1 MKLQRLLVALT
12 VINLGLLLFL
22 MAQSRRASA
31 QDIAPVL
38 RGRALEI
45 VDAQGRTRATLNIQ
59 PAGNGHS
66 EIVLFRLINER
77 QRPAVKIST
86 SEEGSGLML
95 AGGAATHDTYAVI
108 DASGTANQLKLR
120 NEDGR
125 EQVIKP

>member
-1 MKLQRLLVALT
+1 MKVQRLLIALT
-12 VINLGLLLFL
+12 IINSGLLVFAL
-22 MAQSRRASA
+22 AQSRRASA

-45 VDAQGRTRATLNIQ
+45 VDAHGRARATLNIQ

-95 AGGAATHDTYAVI
+95 AGGAATRDTFAVI
-108 DASGTANQLKLR
+108 DSLGPSNQFKLR

-125 EQVIKP
+125 EQIIKP

>member
-1 MKLQRLLVALT
+1 MKLQRLLLVLTIVNLALL
-12 VINLGLLLFL
+12 VFVL
-22 MAQSRRASA
+22 AQSQRASA
-31 QDIAPVL
+31 QEIAPVL

-86 SEEGSGLML
+86 SEEGSGFML

-108 DASGTANQLKLR
+108 DSLGSSNQLKLK

>member
-1 MKLQRLLVALT
+1 MNWQRAAVILSAVNLVIFAYNLAEMRAAAQT
-12 VINLGLLLFL
+12 VP
-22 MAQSRRASA
+22 Q
-31 QDIAPVL
+31 VL

-45 VDAQGRTRATLNIQ
+45 VDAQGRARATLNLQ

-95 AGGAATHDTYAVI
+95 ACGATTHDTYAVI
-108 DASGTANQLKLR
+108 DSTGTTNQLRLR
-120 NEDGR
+120 DEDGR
-125 EQVIKP
+125 EQLIKP

>member
-1 MKLQRLLVALT
+1 MKLQRLLTALT
-12 VINLGLLLFL
+12 IINLGLLVFVL
-22 MAQSRRASA
+22 AQSRRASA
-31 QDIAPVL
+31 QDVAPVL
-38 RGRALEI
+38 RARALEI

-59 PAGNGHS
+59 PAANGHS

-95 AGGAATHDTYAVI
+95 AGGAATHETFAVI
-108 DASGTANQLKLR
+108 DSLGPSNQFKLR